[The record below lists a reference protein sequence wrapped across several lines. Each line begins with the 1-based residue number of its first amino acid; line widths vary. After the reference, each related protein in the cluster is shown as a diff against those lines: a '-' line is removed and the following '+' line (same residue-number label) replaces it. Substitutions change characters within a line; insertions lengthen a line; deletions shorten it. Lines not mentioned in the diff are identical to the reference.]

1 MIGTETYMAAV
12 GLQYPHKP
20 DYQLL
25 MLLNE
30 MKQKNKESCHYN
42 DRDKKNNIDN
52 HNEGGVSVVN
62 NLENLF
68 ELHNMISA
76 NYVIFALDFVR
87 DMRRVL
93 HRRQAAVV
101 TPVGYSHNSQ
111 PTQFTLQVG

>member
-12 GLQYPHKP
+12 GLQYSHKP
-20 DYQLL
+20 DHQLL

-30 MKQKNKESCHYN
+30 MKQRNKESCHYN
-42 DRDKKNNIDN
+42 DRDKKNNIN
-52 HNEGGVSVVN
+52 SCIGNEVSVVS
-62 NLENLF
+62 NLENVY

-87 DMRRVL
+87 DMRRAL

>member
-1 MIGTETYMAAV
+1 MAAV

-20 DYQLL
+20 DHQLL

-30 MKQKNKESCHYN
+30 IKQRNKESCHN
-42 DRDKKNNIDN
+42 SDRDKKNNIDSCN
-52 HNEGGVSVVN
+52 GSGVSVVN
-62 NLENLF
+62 NLENVF

-76 NYVIFALDFVR
+76 NYVIFALDFIR
-87 DMRRVL
+87 DMRRAL

-111 PTQFTLQVG
+111 PTQFILQVG